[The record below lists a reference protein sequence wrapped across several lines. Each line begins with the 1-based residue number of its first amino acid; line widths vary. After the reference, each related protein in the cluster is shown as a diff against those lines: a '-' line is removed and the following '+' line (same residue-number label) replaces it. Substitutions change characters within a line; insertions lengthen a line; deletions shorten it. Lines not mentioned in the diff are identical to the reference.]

1 MKLNFKR
8 KFFYGGGDFAVNI
21 MWQLTVFYLMFFYTD
36 VFGLSPA
43 KAGLV
48 FFIAKIWDALTDP
61 IMGYIAD
68 NTSSRWGK
76 FRPYLIFASL
86 PALAAIVLCF
96 TAPDLSQTGKFYWAL
111 CTYIS
116 FTTLYTITAIPYG
129 SLIPVMTQD
138 MNERT
143 SLASFRYLG
152 GSTGS
157 IVVAALTLWL
167 VYKFESPATGFP
179 VVVGAFSIVAAIFF
193 FLCFFHTEETYSK
206 VYEERISIKRNL
218 SMIASNFPLQFVI
231 VAIFG
236 TWMANNI
243 KQVTVIYFVKY
254 NLQLEPYFGLIL
266 LSVILQIMMGAFLAN
281 LIKNKLEKK
290 NIYILGTAL
299 YVLADLTIYFV
310 IGYENFW
317 LLALVGVPAFI
328 GFGMAGVAVWSMIAD
343 TVEYGEWKS
352 GFRAEGVINAFHVC
366 IFKLS
371 IGISAWFAGFILVIT
386 NYIPNAESQ
395 SIETLDGLFAM
406 GYLFPVFAGSI
417 AMIILYFHKYDSQFY
432 NKIFSELSNK

>member
-1 MKLNFKR
+1 MKLNFKT
-8 KFFYGGGDFAVNI
+8 KFFYGGGDFAINI

-48 FFIAKIWDALTDP
+48 FFIAKIWDAVTDP
-61 IMGYIAD
+61 IMGYITD

-116 FTTLYTITAIPYG
+116 FTTLYTIVAIPFG
-129 SLIPVMTQD
+129 SLIPAMTQD
-138 MNERT
+138 INERT

-152 GSTGS
+152 GSSGS
-157 IVVAALTLWL
+157 ILVASLTLWL
-167 VYKFESPATGFP
+167 VYKFQSPTIGFP
-179 VVVGAFSIVAAIFF
+179 IVVGTFSIVAAIFF
-193 FLCFFHTEETYSK
+193 FLCFFHTEEKYSK
-206 VYEERISIKRNL
+206 VYEKRISIKRNL
-218 SMIASNFPLQFVI
+218 SMLASNIPLQFVI

-254 NLQLEPYFGLIL
+254 NLHLEPYFGLIL
-266 LSVILQIMMGAFLAN
+266 LGVILQIMMGAALAN
-281 LIKNKLEKK
+281 LIKNKLEKQ

-299 YVLADLTIYFV
+299 YVAADLIIYFV
-310 IGYENFW
+310 TGYENFW
-317 LLALVGVPAFI
+317 LLALVGFPSFI
-328 GFGMAGVAVWSMIAD
+328 GFGMAGGAVWSMVAD

-352 GFRAEGVINAFHVC
+352 GFRAEGVINSFFVC

-371 IGISAWFAGFILVIT
+371 IGISAWLAGIILEKN
-386 NYIPNAESQ
+386 NYIPNAETQ
-395 SIETLDGLFAM
+395 NIETLDGLFAM

-417 AMIILYFHKYDSQFY
+417 AMIIMFFHKYDSQFY
-432 NKIFSELSNK
+432 NKIFSELSDK